1 MKIIIS
7 GGRQSKSS
15 LSYFN
20 KEWSRGVSGVIF
32 EYDTDSK
39 KIEEMFT
46 YETPKKYRAEKD
58 YSISFKSG
66 SIDNN
71 KLYITTLTE
80 ILIISLPNYKL
91 IDRISLNLFNDLH
104 HVVHENNFLYIV
116 VTGLDLVLQ
125 YDLIKKRVSNYYN
138 CFREADTWDR
148 FDKNK
153 DYRKLNTTKPH
164 FSHPNHVTLH
174 NNKVYITRYKQED
187 VLVYEKKGKYI
198 GSIKLG
204 NGIPHDGSIF
214 NNEFIYTTVTGK
226 IIKVDISKEKINKI
240 IDLNKFAK
248 EDCSLGWC
256 RGYNSAKNL
265 NYVGFSRIR
274 PTKFIEN
281 IKWLGSKMTDKYK
294 LKMPTRVEIYDNKYS
309 KIIDTIELER
319 VGLNWV
325 FSILKY

>member
-20 KEWSRGVSGVIF
+20 KEWSSGVSGVIF

-39 KIEEMFT
+39 KIEEMFN

-80 ILIISLPNYKL
+80 ILIIGLPNYKL
-91 IDRISLNLFNDLH
+91 IEKISLNLFNDLH
-104 HVVHENNFLYIV
+104 HVVHEKNFLYIV

-164 FSHPNHVTLH
+164 FSHPNHVTIH

-198 GSIKLG
+198 GNIKLG

-214 NNEFIYTTVTGK
+214 KNEFIYTTVTGK
-226 IIKVDISKEKINKI
+226 IIKVDIRKEKINKI

-248 EDCSLGWC
+248 DNSSLGWC

-281 IKWLGSKMTDKYK
+281 IKWLGSKINDKYK

>member
-20 KEWSRGVSGVIF
+20 KEWSNGVSGVIF
-32 EYDTDSK
+32 EYDTNSK
-39 KIEEMFT
+39 KIEEKFN
-46 YETPKKYRAEKD
+46 YETPERYRAEKD

-66 SIDNN
+66 SIFNN
-71 KLYITTLTE
+71 KLYVTTLTE

-91 IDRISLNLFNDLH
+91 IDKISLNLFNDLH
-104 HVVHENNFLYIV
+104 HVVYDSNFLYVV

-138 CFREADTWDR
+138 CFREVDTWDR
-148 FDKNK
+148 FDKHK

-164 FSHPNHVTLH
+164 FSHPNHVTVH

-187 VLVYEKKGKYI
+187 VLIYEKNGRYL
-198 GSIKLG
+198 GNIKLD

-214 NNEFIYTTVTGK
+214 GSEFIYTTVTGK
-226 IIKVDISKEKINKI
+226 ILKVDIEEEKINKI
-240 IDLNKFAK
+240 IDLNKFA
-248 EDCSLGWC
+248 EGDSSLGWC
-256 RGYNSAKNL
+256 RGYTTAENL

-281 IKWLGSKMTDKYK
+281 IKWLGSKITDKYK
-294 LKMPTRVEIYDNKYS
+294 LKMPTRVEIYDS
-309 KIIDTIELER
+309 EFLKIIDTIELEG

>member
-20 KEWSRGVSGVIF
+20 KEWSNGVSGVIF
-32 EYDTDSK
+32 EYDTNSK
-39 KIEEMFT
+39 KIEEKFT
-46 YETPKKYRAEKD
+46 YETPKRYRAEKD

-66 SIDNN
+66 SIFDN

-91 IDRISLNLFNDLH
+91 IDKISLNLFNDLH
-104 HVVHENNFLYIV
+104 HVVYDNNFLYVV

-125 YDLIKKRVSNYYN
+125 YDLLKKKVSNHYN
-138 CFREADTWDR
+138 CFREVDTWDR
-148 FDKNK
+148 FDKYK

-164 FSHPNHVTLH
+164 FSHPNHVTIH
-174 NNKVYITRYKQED
+174 KNKLFITRYKQED
-187 VLVYEKKGKYI
+187 VLIYEKNGRYLKN
-198 GSIKLG
+198 IKLD

-214 NNEFIYTTVTGK
+214 GQEFIYTTVTGK
-226 IIKVDISKEKINKI
+226 VLKVDIKEEKINEI

-248 EDCSLGWC
+248 DNNSLGWC
-256 RGYNSAKNL
+256 RGYNKSENL

-274 PTKFIEN
+274 PTKFVEN
-281 IKWLGSKMTDKYK
+281 IKWLGSKINDKYK
-294 LKMPTRVEIYDNKYS
+294 LKMPTRVEIYDSNFS

-319 VGLNWV
+319 IGLNWV